1 MGLFCSES
9 VSVPKPEPHFF
20 NFLHKTDQTSPEK
33 SRGFW
38 GLRLAFFSLCGGAST
53 LWRIAH
59 ARQYLIS
66 LASLGSTPFGSKV
79 LAKNFQK
86 YYSAYLSTWS

>member
-33 SRGFW
+33 SRGF
-38 GLRLAFFSLCGGAST
+38 
-53 LWRIAH
+53 
-59 ARQYLIS
+59 
-66 LASLGSTPFGSKV
+66 
-79 LAKNFQK
+79 
-86 YYSAYLSTWS
+86 

>member
-38 GLRLAFFSLCGGAST
+38 GLRLPFFLSVGERA
-53 LWRIAH
+53 
-59 ARQYLIS
+59 
-66 LASLGSTPFGSKV
+66 PFEELRMRDSI
-79 LAKNFQK
+79 
-86 YYSAYLSTWS
+86 